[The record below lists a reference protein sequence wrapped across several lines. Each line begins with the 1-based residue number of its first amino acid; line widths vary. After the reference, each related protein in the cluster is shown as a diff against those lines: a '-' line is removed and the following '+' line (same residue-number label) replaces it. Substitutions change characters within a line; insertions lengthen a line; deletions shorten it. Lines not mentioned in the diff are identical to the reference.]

1 VENKIKM
8 ATIVDYED
16 FDVEQDCEALHGA
29 MKGLGTDEE
38 TITDLITNRS
48 NGQRQEVR
56 EKYSQMFGKKL
67 EDALKSEL
75 GGHYE
80 DIVLALFKEPIEYDA
95 YELHHAIKGAGTSE
109 NVLIEILC
117 SRNNQQIEDIK
128 EAYKKKHGNQL
139 AEDIESDTSGYFGR
153 LMFSLVQGN
162 RNEDDEVDQDQMI
175 EDANALIE
183 AGEAQW
189 GTDESRFNVIMASRS
204 FHQLSHTFNQYEAMT
219 EKNIEEAIE
228 NEMSGDIKDGMLA
241 IVKCVRSKARYFA
254 ERLYKSMK
262 GAGTDDRTL
271 IRIMVSRSEVDMK
284 YIKPHF
290 EEMYEQTLEDFINDD
305 CSGDYKKALLHLC
318 NGNC

>member
-1 VENKIKM
+1 M

-16 FDVEQDCEALHGA
+16 FDVDADCEALHSA
-29 MKGLGTDEE
+29 MKGLGTDED
-38 TITDLITNRS
+38 TITELITNRS
-48 NGQRQEVR
+48 NAQRQQVR
-56 EKYSQMFGKKL
+56 EKYPQMFGKKI

-80 DIVLALFKEPIEYDA
+80 DVVLALFKEPIEYDA
-95 YELHHAIKGAGTSE
+95 YEMHHAIKGAGTSE

-128 EAYKKKHGNQL
+128 EAYKKKYENML
-139 AEDIESDTSGYFGR
+139 EEDIQNDTSGYFGR
-153 LMFSLVQGN
+153 LMFSLVQAA
-162 RNEDDEVDQDQMI
+162 RSEDDEVDQDQII
-175 EDANALIE
+175 EDATALIE

-189 GTDESRFNVIMASRS
+189 GTDESRFNVIMAARS
-204 FHQLSHTFNQYEAMT
+204 FHQLSHTFNQYENMT
-219 EKNIEEAIE
+219 EKKIEEAIE
-228 NEMSGDIKDGMLA
+228 SEMSGDIQSGMLA

-271 IRIMVSRSEVDMK
+271 IRIMVTRSEVDMQ
-284 YIKPHF
+284 YIKSHF

-305 CSGDYKKALLHLC
+305 CSGDYKKVMLHLC

>member
-1 VENKIKM
+1 M

-16 FDVEQDCEALHGA
+16 FVVEQDCEALHSA
-29 MKGLGTDEE
+29 MKGLGTDED

-48 NGQRQEVR
+48 NAQRQLVR
-56 EKYSQMFGKKL
+56 EKYPQMFGKKI
-67 EDALKSEL
+67 EEALKDEL

-80 DIVLALFKEPIEYDA
+80 DVVLALFKEPIEYDA
-95 YELHHAIKGAGTSE
+95 YEMYHAMKGAGTSE

-128 EAYKKKHGNQL
+128 EAYKKKYENKL
-139 AEDIESDTSGYFGR
+139 EDDIQSDCSGYFGR
-153 LMFSLVQGN
+153 LMFSLVQAA
-162 RNEDDEVDQDQMI
+162 RNEDDEVDQDQII

-204 FHQLSHTFNQYEAMT
+204 FHQLSHTFNQYENMS
-219 EKNIEEAIE
+219 EKNIEDAIKS
-228 NEMSGDIKDGMLA
+228 EMSGDIQDGMLA

-271 IRIMVSRSEVDMK
+271 IRIMVTRSEIDMQ
-284 YIKPHF
+284 YIKSHF
-290 EEMYEQTLEDFINDD
+290 EEMYEQSLEDFINDD
-305 CSGDYKKALLHLC
+305 CSGDYRKVLLHLC